1 MRKCETRERILAMLD
16 RRMTVMEVVEEMECT
31 ERTVRHHLKIL
42 HEANKIH
49 IISYKKQIG
58 TGGLDAA
65 QFIAGPGKDRKRP
78 GREPR
83 TETQARYYAKYAA
96 KMRLRRQPDY
106 AKNNPFAAL
115 MQGML

>member
-1 MRKCETRERILAMLD
+1 MRKCETRERILALLA
-16 RRMTVMEVVEEMECT
+16 RRMTVMELVEEVECT
-31 ERTVRHHLKIL
+31 ERTIRHHLKVL
-42 HEANKIH
+42 REAEAIH
-49 IISYKKQIG
+49 IISWKKQIG

-65 QFIAGPGKDRKRP
+65 QFIAGQGKDRKRP

-83 TETQARYYAKYAA
+83 TLTQARHYAKYAA
-96 KMRLRRQPDY
+96 KKRLGRQPDY